1 MSLPLL
7 MCSPTLRIYERVVA
21 LGYRE
26 EFWNLGIELQGLPA
40 EMKSFIEKPQRLT
53 EDGKSGHG

>member
-1 MSLPLL
+1 